1 MKQRIKEL
9 DGLRGIAAISVVLFH
24 YFFRYNQIYT
34 HENISSNLF
43 SYSKY
48 GIGLFFIISGF
59 VILWSLSNIKKPLDF
74 IVSRFSRLYPVY
86 WAAISFTFLF
96 VSLIGLPGRE
106 VTITTFF
113 GNFLMFHNYF
123 NIPHVDGVYWT
134 LSIELTFYLWMLII
148 FSLKLLK
155 RIDFISLFT
164 LIISALFHFK
174 VITLSDIMID
184 LLFIRWSVFFIIG
197 ISLYKIFVKETNLLT
212 YINIIV
218 ALALIFHIFELK
230 SLIICSSITLVIY
243 LGTNGYLG
251 FLKNHVL
258 TFTGTISYSLYLIH
272 QNIGYV
278 IINKG
283 YEYDIHPLVSILSSI
298 VFSIII
304 AVILNKLVE
313 KPASKFLK
321 NIYQKRNANN
331 VYKE

>member
-1 MKQRIKEL
+1 M
-9 DGLRGIAAISVVLFH
+9 
-24 YFFRYNQIYT
+24 
-34 HENISSNLF
+34 
-43 SYSKY
+43 
-48 GIGLFFIISGF
+48 
-59 VILWSLSNIKKPLDF
+59 
-74 IVSRFSRLYPVY
+74 
-86 WAAISFTFLF
+86 
-96 VSLIGLPGRE
+96 
-106 VTITTFF
+106 
-113 GNFLMFHNYF
+113 
-123 NIPHVDGVYWT
+123 
-134 LSIELTFYLWMLII
+134 
-148 FSLKLLK
+148 
-155 RIDFISLFT
+155 IDFISLFT

-174 VITLSDIMID
+174 AITLSDIMID

-251 FLKNHVL
+251 FLKYHVL
-258 TFTGTISYSLYLIH
+258 TFIGSISYSLYLIH

-331 VYKE
+331 VYKKQRINCLNERKIIKLSVSYKSKKQALKLATFHIQKRSTQFEKSLKLYQILVYLN